1 MAAPHSPAHVQRVSD
16 ANRKHCLVA
25 GAGPVGSLTALYL
38 AQRGHK
44 VDVIERRGDMRKSGD
59 EAGRSINLA
68 LSRRGWKALDAA
80 GVGDII
86 REKAIP
92 MHGRVM
98 HATDGDLTFQPYG
111 QEGQYINAVSR
122 GLLNRTLMTLAE
134 EHKDVNIHFHQR
146 VTDVVTRGP
155 APEDGV
161 SIVTEVGRNDDTGEF
176 DEKTWDGDLVFGVD
190 GAFSAVRQAMMTSRP
205 RVNYSCEWLSHGYKE
220 LVIPANEDATGDDRF
235 RIEKNALHIWPR
247 GRFML
252 IALPN
257 LDGSFTCTLFL
268 AFQNEQF
275 DDDDDGAFDVLTMSA
290 KARDFFEKTFPD
302 ALKMMPTFDEDW
314 EQNPVSSLGTIRV
327 FPWQWDSRVVLLGDA
342 SHAIVPFYGQGLVS
356 GFEDVFVMGEI
367 LDAHTKDGAC
377 DFPAVLPAFE
387 AARKVNG
394 DAIGELALGN
404 FIEMRDKVA
413 DPRFLLQK
421 KIEGQFQQWFPGE
434 YLPLYSMV
442 TFSDLPYAEALARGK
457 EQDAWMQS
465 VLDEVGSEPPYS
477 SSAFEAEWRPK
488 VAAFLANRLQ
498 RSA

>member
-1 MAAPHSPAHVQRVSD
+1 MAAPHSPAHVRRVLD
-16 ANRKHCLVA
+16 KHRKHCLVA

-44 VDVIERRGDMRKSGD
+44 VDVIERRGDMRQSGD

-98 HATDGDLTFQPYG
+98 HAVDGALTFQPYG

-122 GLLNRTLMTLAE
+122 GLLNRTLMSLAE
-134 EHKDVNIHFHQR
+134 EHDDVNIHFHQR
-146 VTDVVTRGP
+146 VTDVMMRGP
-155 APEDGV
+155 APDDGV
-161 SIVTEVGRNDDTGEF
+161 SLVTEVGRNDGSGEF
-176 DEKTWDGDLVFGVD
+176 DERTWEGDLVFGVD

-205 RVNYSCEWLSHGYKE
+205 RVDYSCEWLSHGYKE
-220 LVIPANEDATGDDRF
+220 LVIPAKEDATGDERF

-268 AFQNEQF
+268 AFKDDQF
-275 DDDDDGAFDVLTMSA
+275 GDDGEGAFETLDTPA
-290 KARDFFEKTFPD
+290 KARAFFEKTFPD
-302 ALKMMPTFDEDW
+302 ALEMMPTFDADW

-356 GFEDVFVMGEI
+356 GFEDVFVMGEL

-377 DFPAVLPAFE
+377 DFAAVFPAFE
-387 AARKVNG
+387 DARKKNG

-404 FIEMRDKVA
+404 FVEMRDKVA

-421 KIEGQFQQWFPGE
+421 KIEGVFQKWFPGA

-465 VLDEVGSEPPYS
+465 VLNEVGPEPDYTS
-477 SSAFEAEWRPK
+477 AAFEEKWRPQ
-488 VAAFLANRLQ
+488 VETFLSRRAR